1 MVNAVNDGGGSS
13 PYTMSPC
20 LPQTPLQ
27 RIGSAAAA
35 GDAATVNAAIES
47 FKNLDAP
54 DTRALFDELIKD
66 PKMLDKFAHEMV
78 DSGTLNGGIS
88 VDKQRSFFAN
98 IATKLTGAQL
108 AKVEQAFAKAD
119 SAEVNLRSVEE
130 LSKAVSAQALPAD
143 KAAFVAALVP
153 RAANQ
158 AQVKGTG
165 WDADGTTFLVDP
177 EARAIARVMSE
188 WQKPNSDPNFAQAM
202 KAISPNATQDDKAFN
217 SVVQA
222 AAGMQYDS
230 LTNKV
235 ANGRLENLTSKL
247 SNVVASL
254 NGSFSYQGGRGSV
267 AAADLKANFV
277 ISSSL
282 LFNHA
287 NFVKNDFQIPKSFD
301 VENAKAIANV
311 INSDEVGVITTLSQG
326 SDYVLGTALRE
337 YAQVMISDVK
347 DGKKTLENQMTAFL
361 SDEGPDGKNT
371 LEILKSSVTPDGKLT
386 AFAEQRGR
394 AFGYLAGAISAGFEE
409 VADNKAEQAKMIAAF
424 LNDVL
429 GFAKIPGANVTSAN
443 VEMALTKGRDNPARA
458 MVEAMLPKGT
468 GNKIDL
474 NPDAIAKIIEG
485 YVGQAIRH

>member
-13 PYTMSPC
+13 PYAMSPC
-20 LPQTPLQ
+20 PPPTPFQ
-27 RIGSAAAA
+27 KIGSAAVA
-35 GDAATVNAAIES
+35 GDAATVNSAIES
-47 FKNLDAP
+47 FKNLDTT

-66 PKMLDKFAHEMV
+66 PKTLDKFAHEMV
-78 DSGTLNGGIS
+78 DSGTFGGGIS
-88 VDKQRSFFAN
+88 LDKQRAFFAN
-98 IATKLTGAQL
+98 IAKKLTGDQL

-119 SAEVNLRSVEE
+119 SPEVSLRSVEE
-130 LSKAVSAQALPAD
+130 LSKAVSTHALPLD
-143 KAAFVAALVP
+143 KAAYVAALAP
-153 RAANQ
+153 LASDQTQFN
-158 AQVKGTG
+158 GTG
-165 WDADGTTFLVDP
+165 WNAAGTTFLVDP

-188 WQKPNSDPNFAQAM
+188 WQKPNTDPNFAIAM
-202 KAISPNATQDDKAFN
+202 KAISPNASQDDKAFD

-222 AAGMQYDS
+222 AAGMQYNS
-230 LTNKV
+230 VTKRVENIK
-235 ANGRLENLTSKL
+235 LENLTSEL

-267 AAADLKANFV
+267 AAADVKANFV

-287 NFVKNDFQIPKSFD
+287 NFVKNDVRVPQFFD

-347 DGKKTLENQMTAFL
+347 DGKKTLEKQMTAFL

-409 VADNKAEQAKMIAAF
+409 VADNKAEQAKLIAAF

-429 GFAKIPGANVTSAN
+429 GAAKIPGANVTSAL
-443 VEMALTKGRDNPARA
+443 VEMALTEGRDNPARA

-474 NPDAIAKIIEG
+474 NPDAIAMIMEG